1 MRNLVFIDDD
11 PTELVAFEKIVRED
25 YHCKTVE
32 WPGEESKLLEGPVPD
47 IFVSDL
53 YLPGPDGNKDPAAD
67 ERRGAKKAATEVGER
82 FRQLFANQSLDD
94 KERLQETMKTIDAAY
109 DALKLQW
116 TAMGQ
121 SPDYG
126 VELFARVKE
135 RYPNVPFVFYS
146 RKITPEDVIHVL
158 QEGAVDAIRKGALGK
173 HEVLARLVR
182 AQEIFHGSEAQR
194 TRNQG
199 LNANVTLIR

>member
-1 MRNLVFIDDD
+1 MRHLVFIDDD
-11 PTELVAFEKIVRED
+11 RTELVAFKKIVGQD

-32 WPGEESKLLEGPVPD
+32 WPGEKSKLFEGPVPD

-53 YLPGPDGNKDPAAD
+53 YLPGPDGNKDPTAKEGRD
-67 ERRGAKKAATEVGER
+67 AKKAATHVGER

-94 KERLQETMKTIDAAY
+94 KGRLQETMRTIDSAY

-116 TAMGQ
+116 NAMGQ

-126 VELFARVKE
+126 VELFAKLKE

-146 RKITPEDVIHVL
+146 RKITPEDVIRVL
-158 QEGAVDAIRKGALGK
+158 KEGALDAIRKGALGK
-173 HEVLARLVR
+173 HEVLARLEK
-182 AQEIFHGSEAQR
+182 AQEIFHRPEARKIR
-194 TRNQG
+194 TQG
-199 LNANVTLIR
+199 LNVNLTLTA